1 MQQGQSWEKTPREEG
16 RPVDLVLEGGGVK
29 GIGLVGAIS
38 ILEEEGYRFQNIAGT
53 SAGAIVAALLG
64 AGYTADELHEILL
77 KLNFEMFKDE
87 GAVDRIPLVGQAL
100 SILIDKGIYEG
111 ERFQEW
117 MREMLSLKLRSE
129 EETSASL
136 TFGEL
141 PRPQSDNLR
150 FEHRVQIVT
159 SDLTTRDL
167 LILPQQAE
175 RLGVRPDDLA
185 VAVTVRMS
193 TSIPIFFEPVWFPEE
208 AEGRERHLLVD
219 GGVLSNFPVWLFDV
233 QRGEE
238 PRWPTFGLRLFESPR
253 KPLADDLPSTPQQAP
268 VDETESNDKDI
279 GLYLVFCQASYTI
292 GQFRKE
298 GSTPTT
304 TGAVVVPFEDEE
316 VFVSKAAEYSCLTAR
331 KQISGSS
338 GSILGVGLKKLER
351 VPVTEAVDVMWKAA

>member
-1 MQQGQSWEKTPREEG
+1 MGEDPREAG

-38 ILEEEGYRFQNIAGT
+38 VLEEEGYRFQNIAGT

-77 KLNFEMFKDE
+77 KLDFEMFKDE

-117 MREMLSLKLRSE
+117 MREMLSRKLRSE

-141 PRPQSDNLR
+141 PRPQSDNPR

-185 VAVTVRMS
+185 VAVVVRMS

-219 GGVLSNFPVWLFDV
+219 AVSF
-233 QRGEE
+233 R
-238 PRWPTFGLRLFESPR
+238 TF
-253 KPLADDLPSTPQQAP
+253 Q
-268 VDETESNDKDI
+268 
-279 GLYLVFCQASYTI
+279 
-292 GQFRKE
+292 
-298 GSTPTT
+298 
-304 TGAVVVPFEDEE
+304 
-316 VFVSKAAEYSCLTAR
+316 
-331 KQISGSS
+331 SGSS
-338 GSILGVGLKKLER
+338 TYREVRSRAGRPSGCDSSNPHGS
-351 VPVTEAVDVMWKAA
+351 P